1 MSHTMSSFQLL
12 DESEFTNKEN
22 KPQQKTIADFQAE
35 IAEWSKK
42 NFPSQ
47 DPIDPLLGI
56 SEEVGELNHAVLK
69 ARQGIRK
76 GADPQLT
83 QELINDALADL
94 FIYMADFASR
104 NNISLGEV
112 IAIGWATVKQR
123 DWQRNKVDGITTT
136 ASTNA

>member
-1 MSHTMSSFQLL
+1 MSHTMSNFQL
-12 DESEFTNKEN
+12 DESEIESK
-22 KPQQKTIADFQAE
+22 QSSQKTIADFQKE
-35 IAEWSKK
+35 ISEWSKR

-76 GADPQLT
+76 GLDLQVT

-94 FIYMADFASR
+94 FIYMADFAQR
-104 NNISLGEV
+104 NNINLSEV
-112 IAIGWATVKQR
+112 ITATWAKVKQR
-123 DWQRNKVDGITTT
+123 DWQKNKQDGI
-136 ASTNA
+136 NA